1 VLSRSATTSLT
12 GRASA
17 MRRQRR
23 RTASA
28 SASQLFCRTNGCPS
42 FMTLDPETGVATC
55 HICGYTRHIA

>member
-1 VLSRSATTSLT
+1 MLSRSATTSLT

-23 RTASA
+23 RAAVSP
-28 SASQLFCRTNGCPS
+28 LFCRTNGCPS

-55 HICGYTRHIA
+55 HICGYSRHIA